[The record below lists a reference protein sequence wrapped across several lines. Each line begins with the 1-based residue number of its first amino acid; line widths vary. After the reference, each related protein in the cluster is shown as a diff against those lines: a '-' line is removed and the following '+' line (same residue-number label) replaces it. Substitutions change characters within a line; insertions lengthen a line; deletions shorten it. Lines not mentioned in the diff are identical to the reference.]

1 MTFIGYA
8 RCSSLGDENAVQR
21 AQLVSLGVPKHRI
34 YTDEENTGTN
44 SSRPGLDQALAAVR
58 EGDTFVVT
66 KLDRLAGSV
75 PDALDLMTRLS
86 SRGVKFAIGGR
97 LYDWEDPSGRMFF
110 TVLVT
115 IAEFE
120 GALIQHRRKQRMS
133 IARSKGTVG
142 GRQPKLSPAQQN
154 ELLEVHARGEH
165 SIEEMC
171 ELFGVSRSSV
181 YRALARAGSSS
192 SVSHNSGDRPRPRR
206 SVAPDASPSPISVP
220 PDGPR
225 HKRLGRARPTGP
237 PRMVARPRATSPKPI
252 GRWRPWQTPSRIA
265 LDWRRA
271 EHRGCSRAVYKGRA
285 SSVTAGRFGSRRNVP
300 AALPGSPGP

>member
-1 MTFIGYA
+1 VTFIGYA
-8 RCSSLGDENAVQR
+8 RCSSLGQENAVQR
-21 AQLVSLGVPKHRI
+21 AELVSLGVPEPRI
-34 YTDEENTGTN
+34 YTDEGYPGTN
-44 SSRPGLDQALAAVR
+44 SGRPGLDQALAAVQ

-110 TVLVT
+110 SVLVT

-120 GALIQHRRKQRMS
+120 GALIQRRRKERMS

-165 SIEEMC
+165 SIEELC

-192 SVSHNSGDRPRPRR
+192 SVSRNSGGRPRPRR
-206 SVAPDASPSPISVP
+206 SIVPGASPPPISLP
-220 PDGPR
+220 PNGPR
-225 HKRLGRARPTGP
+225 PQTPRASASDRAASDGGEAPGYVAEAYWEMEALADTVEDCFGLAPGRAQRVQSGGLEG
-237 PRMVARPRATSPKPI
+237 V
-252 GRWRPWQTPSRIA
+252 G
-265 LDWRRA
+265 
-271 EHRGCSRAVYKGRA
+271 V
-285 SSVTAGRFGSRRNVP
+285 
-300 AALPGSPGP
+300 